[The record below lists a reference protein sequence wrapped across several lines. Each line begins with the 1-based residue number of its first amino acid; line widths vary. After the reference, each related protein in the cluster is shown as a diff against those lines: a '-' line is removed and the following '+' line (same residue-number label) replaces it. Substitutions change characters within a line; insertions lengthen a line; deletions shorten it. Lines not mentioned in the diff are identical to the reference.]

1 MMRSRRLLSLL
12 ALALLPA
19 CLDAQQQADPRTAVR
34 ALVDAGKLDEAI
46 AAARAG
52 GPELASL
59 LGETLVL
66 RGRLAAADTALQD
79 AVARQATGWRSAEVT
94 LAELAER
101 RGDHANA
108 VRRATA
114 LTSAYER
121 GANGWTAT
129 DRVAAGR
136 AYILQ
141 TRGNASAVRSALA
154 AFDAG
159 YAADPSNL
167 DARLRAG
174 ELFLDKYNAPDAK
187 SSFEEVL
194 RKAPNNARALLGL
207 SRVASFAGEGP
218 APALLRRSLAANPS
232 LVPAHL
238 ALARLHLSAEAYDS
252 ATTAVRAALA
262 VDSSS
267 IAAWSLFGAIA
278 WLQGEQSLF
287 AQARDAARRLN
298 PRPAEFYAELAEAAV
313 GHRRY
318 SDGISLAREALTL
331 DSTSLRALGLLGT
344 NELRAGQIEQG
355 RARLERAFAIDPF
368 NLWHKNTLDL
378 LDQLKSFKTTET
390 SRFRIIAP
398 PEESELLAT
407 YLLPLLDEAY
417 DSLSARYRYRPEGP
431 IRVELYRRHADFSVR
446 TMGIPGIGA
455 LGVSFGNLLAMDAP
469 SARQRGEFNWG
480 STAWHELA
488 HAFTLGMSG
497 HRVPRW
503 LSEGLSVLEERRARA
518 GWGAG
523 PTAEFIA
530 AYGAKRLRP
539 VSQLNDGF
547 VRPRFGGEVQLS
559 YYEASLVC
567 EMIEKEFGPKAIVDM
582 LLAYKDGLTTPAVFA
597 RVLKTTPEQLDAKFD
612 NFVRSRFA
620 SPLRAITA
628 SDSGTVLG
636 GEFVSAMRRGA
647 EFLQRKQADS
657 ARAALERAQS
667 LFPDYAGPSSP
678 AQYLASLASDRGD
691 LREALA
697 QITRVTHN
705 SETAW
710 EANSLE
716 VTLREKLGDTV
727 GTRAPIER
735 LLWIS
740 PYDVDLHAKLADL
753 ATRAGDHRG
762 ALRERRAIL
771 ALNPPDPIDARYEL
785 ARSLAASG
793 DVASARRELLAVL
806 EQAPSFEKGQA
817 LLLELRAAQKQG
829 TP

>member
-1 MMRSRRLLSLL
+1 
-12 ALALLPA
+12 
-19 CLDAQQQADPRTAVR
+19 
-34 ALVDAGKLDEAI
+34 
-46 AAARAG
+46 
-52 GPELASL
+52 ASL
-59 LGETLVL
+59 LGETLVM
-66 RGRLAAADTALQD
+66 RGRLAAADSALQD
-79 AVARQATGWRSAEVT
+79 AVARQATGWRSAAVT

-101 RGDHANA
+101 RGDHVDAL
-108 VRRATA
+108 RRASA

-121 GANGWTAT
+121 GASGWTST

-136 AYILQ
+136 AYLLQ
-141 TRGNASAVRSALA
+141 TRGSASAVRSALA
-154 AFDAG
+154 AFDAA
-159 YAADPSNL
+159 YSADPSNL

-174 ELFLDKYNAPDAK
+174 ELFLDKYDAPDAK

-194 RKAPNNARALLGL
+194 RKAPGNARALLGL
-207 SRVASFAGEGP
+207 SRVASFSGEGP
-218 APALLRRSLAANPS
+218 APALLRRSLAANRS

-318 SDGISLAREALTL
+318 ADGISLAREALTL

-344 NELRAGQIEQG
+344 NELRWGQIEQG
-355 RARLERAFAIDPF
+355 RAHLERAFAIDAF

-378 LDQLKSFKTTET
+378 LDQLKTFKTTET

-398 PEESELLAT
+398 PEESELLTT
-407 YLLPLLDEAY
+407 YLLPLLEEAY
-417 DSLSARYRYRPEGP
+417 DSLSTRYRYRPEGP
-431 IRVELYRRHADFSVR
+431 IRIELYRRHADFSVR
-446 TMGIPGIGA
+446 TMGIAGLGA

-469 SARQRGEFNWG
+469 SARKRGEFNWG

-488 HAFTLGMSG
+488 HTFTLGMSG

-530 AYGAKRLRP
+530 AYGSKRLRP

-559 YYEASLVC
+559 YYQASLVC

-597 RVLKTTPEQLDAKFD
+597 RVLKVTPPQMDARFD
-612 NFVRSRFA
+612 NFVRARFA

-628 SDSGTVLG
+628 SDSGTVVG
-636 GEFVSAMRRGA
+636 GEFVAAMRRGA
-647 EFLQRKQADS
+647 EYLQRKQADS
-657 ARAALERAQS
+657 ARAALERAQA

-678 AQYLASLASDRGD
+678 AQYLASLAADRGD
-691 LREALA
+691 FREALA
-697 QITRVTHN
+697 QITRVTHS

-716 VTLREKLGDTV
+716 VGLREKLGDTV

-740 PYDVDLHAKLADL
+740 PYDVDLHGKLAEL
-753 ATRAGDHRG
+753 ATRAGDHRT
-762 ALRERRAIL
+762 ALRERRAII

-785 ARSLAASG
+785 ARALAASG
-793 DVASARRELLAVL
+793 DVVSARREVLAVL

-817 LLLELRAAQKQG
+817 LLLELRAAQQKS